1 MKRTIGTAL
10 ICLLGLMSALSA
22 AGQTSGQGWTLRQC
36 IDYARENNIQVQSSQ
51 VSLQSARVDL
61 QQAKADRT
69 PTLGFT
75 TSQNVIHQ
83 KKENENSGNYALN
96 AGLTLYNGGKL
107 KHSLRQQQIVNR
119 SKEYEVEV
127 ARNDIE
133 IAVTQ
138 AYLEILYANETVKTN
153 AQTVESSAAQMERSK
168 ALLEAGS
175 IARSDYAQME
185 AQYSS
190 DCYQLTVSENDLAQA
205 RLQLKQLL
213 ELGIDSTFDVVFPE
227 IDSSTVLAEVPR
239 LEEVYRT
246 ALEVMPQMESGR
258 LNIQSALAGER
269 VAKADGLPT
278 VTASAAIG
286 TGNTSG
292 TNYSFYNQLNNK
304 LNESAG
310 ITVSVLQQPPSP
322 HVPRQGETRD
332 PSGRVELCRCGKEP
346 ADDRRVA
353 LSRCRLGSESLPDRD
368 GQSPLG
374 GPELFAHTRAIR
386 SRHEKHCR
394 IADREEQLSGGP
406 AGANTGQVSGR
417 PVDPPARL
425 LSQRTH
431 RIVIKKHAYRH
442 EKRNEN
448 RNRPSARSR
457 RGRRR
462 LPAIAERLE
471 AQNGIQQRDRASG
484 NARSQRDR
492 HRYDRADHPGRGRY
506 AGIGHHRPHL
516 RRLQL
521 DR

>member
-83 KKENENSGNYALN
+83 KKENENFSSDGTYSGNYALN

-227 IDSSTVLAEVPR
+227 IDS
-239 LEEVYRT
+239 
-246 ALEVMPQMESGR
+246 
-258 LNIQSALAGER
+258 
-269 VAKADGLPT
+269 
-278 VTASAAIG
+278 
-286 TGNTSG
+286 
-292 TNYSFYNQLNNK
+292 
-304 LNESAG
+304 
-310 ITVSVLQQPPSP
+310 
-322 HVPRQGETRD
+322 
-332 PSGRVELCRCGKEP
+332 
-346 ADDRRVA
+346 
-353 LSRCRLGSESLPDRD
+353 
-368 GQSPLG
+368 
-374 GPELFAHTRAIR
+374 
-386 SRHEKHCR
+386 
-394 IADREEQLSGGP
+394 
-406 AGANTGQVSGR
+406 
-417 PVDPPARL
+417 
-425 LSQRTH
+425 
-431 RIVIKKHAYRH
+431 
-442 EKRNEN
+442 
-448 RNRPSARSR
+448 
-457 RGRRR
+457 
-462 LPAIAERLE
+462 
-471 AQNGIQQRDRASG
+471 
-484 NARSQRDR
+484 
-492 HRYDRADHPGRGRY
+492 
-506 AGIGHHRPHL
+506 
-516 RRLQL
+516 
-521 DR
+521 

>member
-1 MKRTIGTAL
+1 M
-10 ICLLGLMSALSA
+10 ICLLGLMPASSA

-51 VSLQSARVDL
+51 VSLQSAQVDL

-83 KKENENSGNYALN
+83 KKENENFSSDGTYSGNYALN

-119 SKEYEVEV
+119 SREYEVEV

-153 AQTVESSAAQMERSK
+153 AQTVESSAAQMEQSK

-227 IDSSTVLAEVPR
+227 IDSSTVLAEVP
-239 LEEVYRT
+239 
-246 ALEVMPQMESGR
+246 QMESGR

-278 VTASAAIG
+278 VTASAAIE

-310 ITVSVLQQPPSP
+310 ITVSVPIFNN
-322 HVPRQGETRD
+322 RQARTSRAKARLETRQAELD
-332 PSGRVELCRCGKEP
+332 YADAEKNLLTTVESLYQDAVSAQSRYRAATDKVRSAGLSYSLVLGQFEAGMKNTVELLTEKNNYLAAQQEQIQ
-346 ADDRRVA
+346 AKYQAV
-353 LSRCRLGSESLPDRD
+353 LS
-368 GQSPLG
+368 
-374 GPELFAHTRAIR
+374 I
-386 SRHEKHCR
+386 
-394 IADREEQLSGGP
+394 
-406 AGANTGQVSGR
+406 
-417 PVDPPARL
+417 RL
-425 LSQRTH
+425 LDF
-431 RIVIKKHAYRH
+431 YRNVPI
-442 EKRNEN
+442 E
-448 RNRPSARSR
+448 
-457 RGRRR
+457 
-462 LPAIAERLE
+462 L
-471 AQNGIQQRDRASG
+471 
-484 NARSQRDR
+484 
-492 HRYDRADHPGRGRY
+492 
-506 AGIGHHRPHL
+506 
-516 RRLQL
+516 
-521 DR
+521 

>member
-83 KKENENSGNYALN
+83 KKENENFSSDGTYSGNYALN

-239 LEEVYRT
+239 MEEVYLT

-269 VAKADGLPT
+269 VAKADGLP
-278 VTASAAIG
+278 
-286 TGNTSG
+286 
-292 TNYSFYNQLNNK
+292 L
-304 LNESAG
+304 
-310 ITVSVLQQPPSP
+310 
-322 HVPRQGETRD
+322 
-332 PSGRVELCRCGKEP
+332 
-346 ADDRRVA
+346 
-353 LSRCRLGSESLPDRD
+353 
-368 GQSPLG
+368 
-374 GPELFAHTRAIR
+374 
-386 SRHEKHCR
+386 
-394 IADREEQLSGGP
+394 
-406 AGANTGQVSGR
+406 
-417 PVDPPARL
+417 PPAR
-425 LSQRTH
+425 
-431 RIVIKKHAYRH
+431 
-442 EKRNEN
+442 
-448 RNRPSARSR
+448 PSGPETPRGPTTRSTT
-457 RGRRR
+457 
-462 LPAIAERLE
+462 
-471 AQNGIQQRDRASG
+471 N
-484 NARSQRDR
+484 
-492 HRYDRADHPGRGRY
+492 
-506 AGIGHHRPHL
+506 
-516 RRLQL
+516 
-521 DR
+521 

>member
-83 KKENENSGNYALN
+83 KKENENFSSDGTYSGNYALN

-138 AYLEILYANETVKTN
+138 AYLEILYRTRRSRRTPRPSSRRRPDG
-153 AQTVESSAAQMERSK
+153 TVESAARSR
-168 ALLEAGS
+168 S

-269 VAKADGLPT
+269 VAKADGPPT

-310 ITVSVLQQPPSP
+310 ITVSVPIFNN
-322 HVPRQGETRD
+322 RQARTSRAKARLETRQAELNYAD
-332 PSGRVELCRCGKEP
+332 AEKSLLTTVESLYQDAVSAQSRYRAATDKVRSAGLSYSLILGQFEAGMKNTVELLTEKNNYLAAQQEQIQ
-346 ADDRRVA
+346 AKYQAV
-353 LSRCRLGSESLPDRD
+353 LS
-368 GQSPLG
+368 
-374 GPELFAHTRAIR
+374 I
-386 SRHEKHCR
+386 
-394 IADREEQLSGGP
+394 
-406 AGANTGQVSGR
+406 
-417 PVDPPARL
+417 RL
-425 LSQRTH
+425 LDF
-431 RIVIKKHAYRH
+431 YRNVPI
-442 EKRNEN
+442 E
-448 RNRPSARSR
+448 
-457 RGRRR
+457 
-462 LPAIAERLE
+462 L
-471 AQNGIQQRDRASG
+471 
-484 NARSQRDR
+484 
-492 HRYDRADHPGRGRY
+492 
-506 AGIGHHRPHL
+506 
-516 RRLQL
+516 
-521 DR
+521 

>member
-83 KKENENSGNYALN
+83 KKENKNFSSDGTYSGNYALN

-239 LEEVYRT
+239 MEEVYLT

-292 TNYSFYNQLNNK
+292 TNYSFYHQLNNK
-304 LNESAG
+304 LHESAG
-310 ITVSVLQQPPSP
+310 ITVSVPIFNN
-322 HVPRQGETRD
+322 RQARTSRAKARLETRQAELNYAD
-332 PSGRVELCRCGKEP
+332 AEKSLLTTVESLYQDAVSAQSRYRAATDKVRSAGLSYSLVLGQFEAGMKNTVELLTEKNNYLAAQQEQIQ
-346 ADDRRVA
+346 AKYQAV
-353 LSRCRLGSESLPDRD
+353 LS
-368 GQSPLG
+368 
-374 GPELFAHTRAIR
+374 I
-386 SRHEKHCR
+386 
-394 IADREEQLSGGP
+394 
-406 AGANTGQVSGR
+406 
-417 PVDPPARL
+417 RL
-425 LSQRTH
+425 LDF
-431 RIVIKKHAYRH
+431 YRNVPI
-442 EKRNEN
+442 E
-448 RNRPSARSR
+448 
-457 RGRRR
+457 
-462 LPAIAERLE
+462 L
-471 AQNGIQQRDRASG
+471 
-484 NARSQRDR
+484 
-492 HRYDRADHPGRGRY
+492 
-506 AGIGHHRPHL
+506 
-516 RRLQL
+516 
-521 DR
+521 

>member
-1 MKRTIGTAL
+1 M
-10 ICLLGLMSALSA
+10 ICLLGLMPASSA

-51 VSLQSARVDL
+51 VSLQSAQVDL

-83 KKENENSGNYALN
+83 KKENENFSSDGTYSGNYALN
-96 AGLTLYNGGKL
+96 ASLTLYNGGKL

-119 SKEYEVEV
+119 SREYEVEV

-153 AQTVESSAAQMERSK
+153 AQTVESSAAQMEQSK

-310 ITVSVLQQPPSP
+310 ITVSVPIFNN
-322 HVPRQGETRD
+322 RQARTSRAKARLETRQAELD
-332 PSGRVELCRCGKEP
+332 YADAEKNLLTTVESLYQDAVSAQSRYRAATDKVRSAGLSYSLVLGQFEAGMKNTVELLTEKNNYLAAQQEQIQ
-346 ADDRRVA
+346 AKYQAV
-353 LSRCRLGSESLPDRD
+353 LS
-368 GQSPLG
+368 
-374 GPELFAHTRAIR
+374 I
-386 SRHEKHCR
+386 
-394 IADREEQLSGGP
+394 
-406 AGANTGQVSGR
+406 
-417 PVDPPARL
+417 RL
-425 LSQRTH
+425 LDF
-431 RIVIKKHAYRH
+431 YRNVPI
-442 EKRNEN
+442 E
-448 RNRPSARSR
+448 
-457 RGRRR
+457 
-462 LPAIAERLE
+462 L
-471 AQNGIQQRDRASG
+471 
-484 NARSQRDR
+484 
-492 HRYDRADHPGRGRY
+492 
-506 AGIGHHRPHL
+506 
-516 RRLQL
+516 
-521 DR
+521 